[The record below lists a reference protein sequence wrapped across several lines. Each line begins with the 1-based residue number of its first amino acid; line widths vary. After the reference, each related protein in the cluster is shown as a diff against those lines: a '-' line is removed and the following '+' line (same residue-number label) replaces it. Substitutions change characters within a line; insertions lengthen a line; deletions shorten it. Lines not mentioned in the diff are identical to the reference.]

1 MNDDDAR
8 RHPPDSSDCQRMRV
22 AQNSVGAVDVC
33 DCGMWQ
39 LHLGAVTLRLA
50 PCGLSELI
58 ALLGSAVAERAAH
71 RSNAAELG
79 DKVPALS
86 FPFGPKRGEA

>member
-8 RHPPDSSDCQRMRV
+8 PHGPSAADCSRTRV

-39 LHLGAVTLRLA
+39 LHLGALTLRLA
-50 PCGLSELI
+50 PCGLSELL
-58 ALLGSAVAERAAH
+58 ALLGSAVAQRASQ
-71 RSNAAELG
+71 RSTAREPEEKA
-79 DKVPALS
+79 PALTLS
-86 FPFGPKRGEA
+86 FGPKRGEA

>member
-8 RHPPDSSDCQRMRV
+8 GHRPDSMDCPRTRV

-39 LHLGAVTLRLA
+39 VHLGAVTLRFA
-50 PCGLSELI
+50 PCGLSELL
-58 ALLGSAVAERAAH
+58 ALLGSAVAERAAR
-71 RSNAAELG
+71 RSSPLEAPDQAAGLG
-79 DKVPALS
+79 LA
-86 FPFGPKRGEA
+86 FGPKRGEA

>member
-1 MNDDDAR
+1 MKDEDVR
-8 RHPPDSSDCQRMRV
+8 GHRPDSSECPRTRV

-33 DCGMWQ
+33 ECGMWQ

-58 ALLGSAVAERAAH
+58 ALLGSAVAERAA
-71 RSNAAELG
+71 RA
-79 DKVPALS
+79 VPDQASTENTLALP
-86 FPFGPKRGEA
+86 FPFGRKRGEA